1 MKPAQFGA
9 ILAQFWRNSAPPRAN
24 SPLRRRRPAADPM
37 PVRSRRRDHRA
48 IGKALDLFSIQED
61 AGGGLVFWHPK
72 GSTVRRLMEDYWRQ
86 QHLAAGYELP
96 YTPRTRTAP

>member
-1 MKPAQFGA
+1 MTPAQFGA
-9 ILAQFWRNSAPPRAN
+9 ILRNSGAIPLGAAQFAVTP
-24 SPLRRRRPAADPM
+24 PLRSPRPLPH
-37 PVRSRRRDHRA
+37 RRDHRA

-86 QHLAAGYELP
+86 QHLAAGYELL

>member
-1 MKPAQFGA
+1 MTPARFGA
-9 ILAQFWRNSAPPRAN
+9 ILAQFCQGAQFAVTPAELTPRH
-24 SPLRRRRPAADPM
+24 L
-37 PVRSRRRDHRA
+37 RSRRRDHRA

-86 QHLAAGYELP
+86 QHLAAGYELLH
-96 YTPRTRTAP
+96 TPRTRTAP